1 MEDLTF
7 LAEDETGNGIPLSV
21 HSVSI
26 VSLVSC
32 GDSEVGYVMRHMQ
45 AATSSTQAFKLHLKR
60 LNDRRGAANSTLR
73 PPEGG

>member
-7 LAEDETGNGIPLSV
+7 LAEDETGDGIPLSV

-45 AATSSTQAFKLHLKR
+45 AATSSAQAFKLHLQR
-60 LNDRRGAANSTLR
+60 LNDR
-73 PPEGG
+73 